1 MRWRD
6 QTLIDHS
13 VGSKQQTTRELWT
26 TSWLRSS
33 TYSTVILLIVGVLC
47 TSNGVEAT
55 RLAGTRCTRNSL
67 NLGNIIG
74 QLMEGYDTHLLP
86 EADGVNVTIELHVQG
101 VSGISEITGDFELDI
116 MYSEIWLDPR
126 LSFKSDF
133 REKMWTP
140 TICII
145 NSKDA
150 AIHRS
155 PSENTFVILYEHGL
169 VWSNF
174 RLKVKAPCKM
184 DLKMFPFDSIQC
196 QLVFES
202 YSFNTDEVRLLWHD
216 VPVTMMENVEL
227 PDFDLIGWST
237 DHQRLEYPNG
247 VWDRAQ
253 VKFTFARRYGFYLFQ
268 SYFPTSLTVISSW
281 VTFLS
286 LTSKVGVFSLL
297 ALTFQF
303 GNVLRHLPRVSYIKC
318 LDVWM
323 IFSVIFIFCTLVE
336 MAIVCQLSRWERE
349 RQIGSKVLGHWLN
362 QIRKTRKNDGKS
374 NGSEANG
381 LKKRFLLKPISPPV
395 TPKLDRD
402 ASPADAVTPTT
413 ESVASPRGRLVNAFK
428 RAASGSPSPQLSTN
442 DLTSAATTPLTNA
455 ITKPGDDEEEVSFAT
470 GRQSKRK
477 RLWQDIVSRVSQLWS
492 KDREWTLT
500 SIQLLCIPSA
510 TQMSTGFFRLG
521 GLVPD
526 YQCLDSNN
534 TFYLTSNEVR
544 RNSSHACSMVK
555 GCSNLQTHNAWVS
568 IYEEFMWVCEPDYI
582 GSTISSLLPILHL
595 IAHFFS
601 GHLTGIC
608 AYFIGHWRRLLLIMN
623 IFGIP
628 AVFLLGFFVE
638 SPRFLIQ
645 NGKYQQAATSMNRI
659 AWFNG
664 KDTRF
669 TADDMHMIQSFSAS
683 HAPRNKKVYILASVL
698 KLASCILFD
707 FSDDYWKLVFKTNFT
722 FNIKFVVSVNI
733 LHAVIFFN
741 IQDLSGNPLMNVSL
755 MGLLRLWTPFIAIL
769 LETKFKQFGRKRL
782 MVGSLSMTMLC
793 FMVMLVIDVLELP
806 GTARTIGT
814 SAVML
819 AGLVWIAY
827 KLYTTELFPTVIRSI
842 ALGTFSIAAQ
852 FGSIVG
858 PQLIYIRK
866 YWHSAPYAACV
877 CALFLATV
885 LAAILLPETKSEGL
899 LDTVHDAKRRL
910 LAFERSQQ
918 KRSLILT
925 SKDEQTSP
933 EQQPLTKI

>member
-1 MRWRD
+1 M
-6 QTLIDHS
+6 
-13 VGSKQQTTRELWT
+13 
-26 TSWLRSS
+26 
-33 TYSTVILLIVGVLC
+33 
-47 TSNGVEAT
+47 
-55 RLAGTRCTRNSL
+55 
-67 NLGNIIG
+67 
-74 QLMEGYDTHLLP
+74 
-86 EADGVNVTIELHVQG
+86 
-101 VSGISEITGDFELDI
+101 
-116 MYSEIWLDPR
+116 
-126 LSFKSDF
+126 
-133 REKMWTP
+133 
-140 TICII
+140 
-145 NSKDA
+145 
-150 AIHRS
+150 
-155 PSENTFVILYEHGL
+155 
-169 VWSNF
+169 
-174 RLKVKAPCKM
+174 
-184 DLKMFPFDSIQC
+184 
-196 QLVFES
+196 
-202 YSFNTDEVRLLWHD
+202 TDER
-216 VPVTMMENVEL
+216 
-227 PDFDLIGWST
+227 
-237 DHQRLEYPNG
+237 
-247 VWDRAQ
+247 
-253 VKFTFARRYGFYLFQ
+253 K
-268 SYFPTSLTVISSW
+268 
-281 VTFLS
+281 LS
-286 LTSKVGVFSLL
+286 
-297 ALTFQF
+297 
-303 GNVLRHLPRVSYIKC
+303 
-318 LDVWM
+318 
-323 IFSVIFIFCTLVE
+323 E
-336 MAIVCQLSRWERE
+336 
-349 RQIGSKVLGHWLN
+349 
-362 QIRKTRKNDGKS
+362 
-374 NGSEANG
+374 
-381 LKKRFLLKPISPPV
+381 
-395 TPKLDRD
+395 
-402 ASPADAVTPTT
+402 
-413 ESVASPRGRLVNAFK
+413 
-428 RAASGSPSPQLSTN
+428 
-442 DLTSAATTPLTNA
+442 
-455 ITKPGDDEEEVSFAT
+455 
-470 GRQSKRK
+470 
-477 RLWQDIVSRVSQLWS
+477 SRVSKRIYKSLDDAFNEIGRYGRYQLFC
-492 KDREWTLT
+492 LLV
-500 SIQLLCIPSA
+500 IQLLCIPSA

-601 GHLTGIC
+601 GHVSDYLGRKWLYVFGMAARLICSIAEALSPTWQIYMIFNVVAHFLGVLPTSAAFSLVVETVHSDHRMIQGFAFQYSIGMILTGIC

-683 HAPRNKKVYILASVL
+683 HAPRNKKYTFWHLFSNWRLASY
-698 KLASCILFD
+698 SI
-707 FSDDYWKLVFKTNFT
+707 SQMITG
-722 FNIKFVVSVNI
+722 ISVNI

-819 AGLVWIAY
+819 GYSIQAGLVWIAY